1 MINEKECTRILNSG
15 DVKYTAEE
23 VKQIREFLTQ
33 LATIE
38 YEYFKK
44 QQLDKAA

>member
-1 MINEKECTRILNSG
+1 MINEKECAKILNSG

-23 VKQIREFLTQ
+23 VKQIRELLTQ

-38 YEYFKK
+38 YESFKK

>member
-1 MINEKECTRILNSG
+1 MINEKECTRILNAG

-23 VKQIREFLTQ
+23 VKKIWDFLTT

-38 YEYFKK
+38 YEDFKK
-44 QQLDKAA
+44 QQLKKVA